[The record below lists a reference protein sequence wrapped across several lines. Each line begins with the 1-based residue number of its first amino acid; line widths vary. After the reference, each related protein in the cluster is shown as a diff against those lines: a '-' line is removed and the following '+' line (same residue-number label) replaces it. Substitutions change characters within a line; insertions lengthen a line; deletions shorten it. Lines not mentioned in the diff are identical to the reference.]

1 MNFYVQ
7 LILSFTVII
16 AAIIGV
22 VRIKRIHHS
31 YYPFICFL
39 WLSVINELASVIF
52 IRIYKTNAPNSN
64 IYILLEFI
72 LLLWLFSTW
81 SFRKKSQLIILLII
95 LTLVWVADNLFIHS
109 LFLFNSAFTVA
120 ASCVILYL
128 SINEIN
134 HLLFS
139 EAKNLL
145 KNSRFII
152 SMTFL
157 IYFSY
162 NATVEVFYIFK
173 INFSDSFYHNLF
185 LVLVFLN
192 LFSNLM
198 YAVATLW
205 MPTKQKFTL
214 PY

>member
-1 MNFYVQ
+1 M
-7 LILSFTVII
+7 
-16 AAIIGV
+16 IGV
-22 VRIKRIHHS
+22 VRFKRIHRS

-39 WLSVINELASVIF
+39 WLAVINEIASLIL
-52 IRIYKTNAPNSN
+52 IRIFKTNAPNSN

-72 LLLWLFSTW
+72 LLIWLFSNW
-81 SFRKKSQLIILLII
+81 SFTKHSRLILILIILLLLWI
-95 LTLVWVADNLFIHS
+95 VDNLIIHS
-109 LFLFNSAFTVA
+109 LFEFNSVFTVV
-120 ASCVILYL
+120 ASFVILYL

-134 HLLFS
+134 HVLFS
-139 EAKNLL
+139 DAKKLFR
-145 KNSRFII
+145 NSRFII
-152 SMTFL
+152 SLTFL

-192 LFSNLM
+192 LFANLM
-198 YAVATLW
+198 YAIATLW
-205 MPTKQKFTL
+205 IPTKQKFSL